1 MTVEILFPKLCNLYG
16 DIKNMDYLR
25 LCLPE
30 AEFIETQI
38 TDKRPYFADHDVNLV
53 YLGSMSEKSQA
64 RVVRWLEPY
73 KTRIEAMIDAGTVF
87 LATGNAMEVFADSI
101 ENLTYKET
109 FPGLGLFPFN
119 VRINLFD
126 RYNGKNIGTVDGI
139 EVVGFRAQF
148 SQVYGDNSDSY
159 FMACEKG
166 AGINRESRLEGIRRN
181 NFFGTALLGPILILN
196 PLFTE
201 YLMGLMGVSDPK
213 AAFREEAIAA
223 YEQRLVDF
231 SNPKAVFIDCH

>member
-119 VRINLFD
+119 VRINLPQCPLTVWSGTD
-126 RYNGKNIGTVDGI
+126 AMYIIGSYTSALVAS
-139 EVVGFRAQF
+139 VVFAGF
-148 SQVYGDNSDSY
+148 
-159 FMACEKG
+159 
-166 AGINRESRLEGIRRN
+166 
-181 NFFGTALLGPILILN
+181 
-196 PLFTE
+196 
-201 YLMGLMGVSDPK
+201 
-213 AAFREEAIAA
+213 
-223 YEQRLVDF
+223 
-231 SNPKAVFIDCH
+231 